1 MKNKRTKNNIMSK
14 IVLIFSLLSLPM
26 TLMTLSSGLFLHIT
40 VSEPGQDLLAMA
52 LLVTIIFALVA
63 LILSIILVVKKM
75 RDVLVTISLAISILV
90 LVFWSMIIMV
100 EPKLFVNTVG
110 ESLENICYSTGICVD
125 NTPRG
130 CFPITEEYI
139 KPNTEYDSSGNGQGM
154 VCYD

>member
-1 MKNKRTKNNIMSK
+1 MKNLKTKNNIISK
-14 IVLIFSLLSLPM
+14 TAFIFSLLCLPI
-26 TLMTLSSGLFLHIT
+26 TLMTLSTLVFVDIT
-40 VSEPGQDLLAMA
+40 MSETGQDLLVMA
-52 LLVTIIFALVA
+52 LLVTIIFALVS

-75 RDVLVTISLAISILV
+75 KDVLVTISLAISILV
-90 LVFWSMIIMV
+90 LVFWSMVIMI

-110 ESLENICYSTGICVD
+110 ESLENICYFTGICVD